1 MKRLG
6 FVVVLTLTLSS
17 PAFAITE
24 LGKLWKE
31 HYVTDKSPEAFAT
44 AVKKANC
51 NVCHVKG
58 KEKKEVNNEYGNSLK
73 DLVDAEDIK
82 KRLKTEPEKVKQEV
96 IEHFKKVEATKAKD
110 GKTFG
115 DRIKAGELPAT
126 DAEI

>member
-1 MKRLG
+1 MKRFGL
-6 FVVVLTLTLSS
+6 VLFLATVMAT
-17 PAFAITE
+17 PAMAITE

-58 KEKKEVNNEYGNSLK
+58 KDKKEVNNEYGNALK
-73 DLVDAEDIK
+73 ELVDAEDVK
-82 KRLKTEPEKVKQEV
+82 KRLKTEPEKVKEEV
-96 IEHFKKVEATKAKD
+96 TALFKKIEASKSKD
-110 GKTFG
+110 GKAFG
-115 DRIKAGELPAT
+115 DKIKAGELPAT